1 MGALVGIW
9 WIWLAAALVLALV
22 EIMLP
27 GFIFLGFALGALVM
41 AVLVAVLPTAFSAPV
56 AVAVFAGLSLAAW
69 IALRLIF
76 RNQRSGTR
84 IIRHDIND

>member
-1 MGALVGIW
+1 MGAVLAIW
-9 WIWLAAALVLALV
+9 WVWLATALVLALV
-22 EIMLP
+22 EVMLP

-41 AVLVAVLPTAFSAPV
+41 AVLVAVLPTALGAPV
-56 AVAVFAGLSLAAW
+56 AVAVFAGLSLIAW

-76 RNQRSGTR
+76 RNQRSGAR